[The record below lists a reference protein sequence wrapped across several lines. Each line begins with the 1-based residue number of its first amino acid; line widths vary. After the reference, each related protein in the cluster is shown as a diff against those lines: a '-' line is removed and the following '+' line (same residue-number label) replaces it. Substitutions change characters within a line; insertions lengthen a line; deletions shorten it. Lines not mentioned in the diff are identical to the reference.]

1 MNIKKSD
8 VQKMVDELNAT
19 SCTIVRKSNLVI
31 KLLTLGIAN
40 YNLVKVIK
48 RKN

>member
-8 VQKMVDELNAT
+8 VQKIVDKLNAT
-19 SCTIVRKSNLVI
+19 SYTIVRKSNLVI